1 MSKPRK
7 TARRYAAQTNGNGS
21 GGEVRVALYLR
32 ISTDEEHQP
41 FSLEAQE
48 HRLRAFVES
57 QPGWVLARSP
67 YVDQMS
73 GAKIER
79 PALQRALRDASL
91 GLYDVLLVYRVDR
104 FARKLSVL
112 VDLLEQLD
120 NSGVAFRSATEPI
133 DTSTA
138 TGRMLVQLLGVFA
151 EFERETIID
160 RVVSAMERKA
170 AKGQWVAGRHPFG
183 YTGVKRMKGDDS
195 PNYLVVDEER
205 APLVPVVFDLYVRK
219 RLGAHAVA
227 TWLNDNG
234 HRTREGG
241 LWSHM
246 AVLRVLHNR
255 TYLGEVFFRDAWHI
269 APHPPLVDADLFAK
283 AQQLL
288 IERGE
293 DYSRRAGNASDY
305 LLSGLVRCARCGN
318 KYTGTVAHGR
328 STSYRYYTC
337 GSRQRKGAHGCDADR
352 LPADAL
358 DDAVLQ
364 ALLSTYRRHDLFD
377 RAVEAVAARA
387 DDGRELRAAELAAVE
402 AKIDK
407 TAQALDKYLRAFED
421 DTMPEAECGRRV
433 RELGRELN
441 DLRARRNELAES
453 VEEDAAVPPSPEV
466 LAELRTRI
474 EDAIGTGSDAER
486 KALLQALVQEVSVT
500 NREHIEP
507 FFRVPQPVDAKAVRA
522 VERLVGVTGLE
533 PVTSAV

>member
-7 TARRYAAQTNGNGS
+7 TARKYAGRTDGREP
-21 GGEVRVALYLR
+21 GGEVRVAVYLR

-41 FSLEAQE
+41 FSLEGQD
-48 HRLRAFVES
+48 HRLRAFIES
-57 QPGWVLARSP
+57 QPGWTLARKP

-112 VDLLEQLD
+112 VDLLEELD
-120 NSGVAFRSATEPI
+120 RCGVAFRSATEPI
-133 DTSTA
+133 DTSTP

-160 RVVSAMERKA
+160 RVIAAMERKA
-170 AKGQWVAGRHPFG
+170 AKGQWVAGRYPFG
-183 YTGVKRMKGDDS
+183 YTVPERKKGDDS
-195 PNYLVVDEER
+195 PNHLVVDETR
-205 APLVPVVFDLYVRK
+205 APLVPVIFDLYVRK
-219 RLGAHAVA
+219 RMGAHAVA
-227 TWLNDNG
+227 NWLNDNG
-234 HRTREGG
+234 HRTRDGG

-255 TYLGEVFFRDAWHI
+255 AYIGEVFFRDNWHI
-269 APHPPLVDADLFAK
+269 APHPPLVDVYLFEQ
-283 AQQLL
+283 AQRLL
-288 IERGE
+288 LERGE

-305 LLSGLVRCARCGN
+305 LLSGLVRCAKCGN

-337 GSRQRKGAHGCDADR
+337 GSRQRKGAYGCDADR

-364 ALLSTYRRHDLFD
+364 SLLATYRRHDLFD
-377 RAVEAVAARA
+377 KAVAAVAANA
-387 DDGRELRAAELAAVE
+387 DDGRDLRAAELATVE
-402 AKIDK
+402 ARIDK
-407 TAQALDKYLRAFED
+407 ASLALDKYLRAFED

-433 RELGRELN
+433 RELGRELTE
-441 DLRARRNELAES
+441 LRARRDELAES
-453 VEEDAAVPPSPEV
+453 LDTEVAVPPSREV

-474 EDAIGTGSDAER
+474 EEAIDTGSDAER
-486 KALLQALVQEVSVT
+486 KALLQALVQEVTVT
-500 NREHIEP
+500 ARDHIEP
-507 FFRVPQPVDAKAVRA
+507 FFRVPQLANAGAVRA